1 MTRQKLKDIL
11 LEAPLAR
18 AVFQVMSNVLVA
30 VFSGAFVFQISTSTG
45 LDWSQFYKQSS
56 FYGLIITTIV
66 IYWYNR
72 ALYQIDKDVLKFADS
87 KYCIA
92 YVRSKCLPEA
102 AERYRAAIRS
112 GNRGELSSAM
122 QELKRVL
129 K

>member
-1 MTRQKLKDIL
+1 MTLNKLKEIL

-30 VFSGAFVFQISTSTG
+30 VFSGSFVFQISTATG
-45 LDWSQFYKQSS
+45 LDWSQFYMQSS
-56 FYGLIITTIV
+56 FYGLIFTTIV
-66 IYWYNR
+66 IYWYNS
-72 ALYQIDKDVLKFADS
+72 ALYQIDKDILKFADS
-87 KYCIA
+87 EYCIA

-102 AERYRAAIRS
+102 AEQYRVAIRT

>member
-1 MTRQKLKDIL
+1 MTRNKLKEVI

-18 AVFQVMSNVLVA
+18 AVFQVLSNVLVA

-45 LDWSQFYKQSS
+45 LEWSQFYKQSS
-56 FYGLIITTIV
+56 FYGLVITTIV
-66 IYWYNR
+66 IYWYNK
-72 ALYQIDKDVLKFADS
+72 ALYQIDKDILKFADS
-87 KYCIA
+87 EYCIA

-102 AERYRAAIRS
+102 AEQYRAAIRT
-112 GNRGELSSAM
+112 GNRGELASAM